1 MSKDRPKKNIALLI
15 IVASLGYF
23 VDIYDLIL
31 FNIIKKESLDA
42 LSIDFLTNETV
53 LFRWQMAGMLMG
65 GLIWGILGDKKGRV
79 SVLFGS
85 ILIYSI
91 ANIANAFVTSLE
103 AYKVWRFIAG
113 LGLAG
118 ELGAAITL
126 VAELMPIKKRGV
138 GTMIIVT
145 FGALGAVAAF
155 LVADK
160 GEIIGEFITSIIGKP
175 LANWQVAYIV
185 GGVLGLVLLVLRA
198 GTFESNM
205 FAEMQGAE
213 VKKGNFFSLFKTKDT
228 FLKYLACIVIGLP
241 VWFVVGILIALARNH
256 RQPKHHV
263 RSIHQRNGAL
273 ELRRAFFR
281 GPAFRNII
289 SVVSKQKKSHTLQ
302 LSIHFLCNDLISVR
316 ACGLCK
322 LLSRLSYRF
331 GNGNRL
337 LGPVCHQCQRA
348 IWHQYSQYRFCH
360 SS

>member
-42 LSIDFLTNETV
+42 LGIDFLTNETV
-53 LFRWQMAGMLMG
+53 LFRWQMAGMLIG
-65 GLIWGILGDKKGRV
+65 GLIWGIWGDKKGRV

-91 ANIANAFVTSLE
+91 ANIANAFVTTLE
-103 AYKVWRFIAG
+103 AYKIWRFIAG

-160 GEIIGEFITSIIGKP
+160 GEIIGDFITSIIGKP
-175 LANWQVAYIV
+175 VANWQVANIV
-185 GGVLGLVLLVLRA
+185 GGV
-198 GTFESNM
+198 
-205 FAEMQGAE
+205 
-213 VKKGNFFSLFKTKDT
+213 
-228 FLKYLACIVIGLP
+228 
-241 VWFVVGILIALARNH
+241 
-256 RQPKHHV
+256 
-263 RSIHQRNGAL
+263 
-273 ELRRAFFR
+273 
-281 GPAFRNII
+281 
-289 SVVSKQKKSHTLQ
+289 
-302 LSIHFLCNDLISVR
+302 
-316 ACGLCK
+316 
-322 LLSRLSYRF
+322 
-331 GNGNRL
+331 
-337 LGPVCHQCQRA
+337 
-348 IWHQYSQYRFCH
+348 
-360 SS
+360 